1 MIAIRP
7 VQARAP
13 LALALALLLFAAGC
27 ARVPVTPAPAPEVP
41 TADRAAARA
50 AQGEYSEAARL
61 YARAAEDARGA
72 ERDRLYLAAGEAAA
86 RAGDAATANDHLD
99 RVNTDSLDD
108 TQRARLRLARTEARI
123 ADLPPPRALQLV
135 PIPES
140 GTPPAVAARTWLLR
154 SQLLLAQDRVVEAV
168 HALVQRDIWLLEP
181 EQARAND
188 ERIWRILRARLPE
201 DARLD
206 ALDRV
211 DDTTRGWVALARIG
225 ARVRTDRA
233 ALEDALIDWE
243 RRFPG
248 HPAGRTILPERFDY
262 DPIAP
267 GTGIAA
273 GDGRGIGLALPL
285 TGRFADPAAAV
296 RDGFLAAY
304 YASGQPRP
312 RLHIYDTN
320 AVADMRAL
328 VERAR
333 GDGVGLLVGPLD
345 KNHVAELRTLERGSG
360 ENGGENEDTPPMP
373 ILALNYTETDSGYPG
388 FYQFGLAPE
397 DEAEAV
403 AERAINMGLRR
414 GLALVPDSDW
424 GDRVLS
430 AFRDALYYMG
440 GEMVDY
446 ATYDPRDQDHAG
458 PIKTLLK
465 YRGVPEDDTEKD
477 DDDTPPE
484 TDENGDPIERGRRQD
499 ADFIFIAAQPA
510 EARLIRT
517 QLRFYR
523 AMRLPVLATS
533 HVFTGKIDPA
543 RDSDLDG
550 LMFADMPWALAR
562 EGDIAERRERIRELW
577 PDAADRYLRLFA
589 LGHDAWA
596 LQARIRRGDLET
608 GRLLDGDTGELF
620 LQPDGEI
627 HRALDWARFVR
638 GRPEPMPEPVV
649 EDVGAAD
656 GER

>member
-1 MIAIRP
+1 MTAIRP
-7 VQARAP
+7 AQARAP
-13 LALALALLLFAAGC
+13 LALALVLLLLAAGC
-27 ARVPVTPAPAPEVP
+27 ARVPIVPAPTPEVP

-50 AQGEYSEAARL
+50 AQGDYTEAARL
-61 YARAAEDARGA
+61 YAKAARNARGA

-86 RAGDAATANDHLD
+86 RAGDAQTATDLLD
-99 RVNTDSLDD
+99 RVDTAALDE
-108 TQRARLRLARTEARI
+108 TQRARLQLARTEARI
-123 ADLPPPRALQLV
+123 ADLPPPRALQFV
-135 PIPES
+135 PPPES

-181 EQARAND
+181 AQARAND

-206 ALDRV
+206 VLDRV

-267 GTGIAA
+267 GTGMTA
-273 GDGRGIGLALPL
+273 GDARSIGLALPL

-304 YASGQPRP
+304 YASDAPRP

-320 AVADMRAL
+320 AVADMAAL
-328 VERAR
+328 LERAR

-345 KNHVAELRTLERGSG
+345 KGHVAELRTLELGSSDEG
-360 ENGGENEDTPPMP
+360 EGESTPAMP
-373 ILALNYTETDSGYPG
+373 ILALNYTETDNGYPG

-397 DEAEAV
+397 DEAEAA
-403 AERAINMGLRR
+403 AERAVNMGLRR
-414 GLALVPDSDW
+414 GLALVPDNDW
-424 GDRVLS
+424 GERVLS
-430 AFRDALYYMG
+430 AFRDALYYLG

-446 ATYDPRDQDHAG
+446 ATYDPREQDHAG
-458 PIKTLLK
+458 PIKTLLQ
-465 YRGVPEDDTEKD
+465 YRGVPEDGTGEDGGRG
-477 DDDTPPE
+477 PVE

-499 ADFIFIAAQPA
+499 ADFIFVAAQPA

-533 HVFTGKIDPA
+533 HVFTGKVDPA

-550 LMFADMPWALAR
+550 LMFADMPWTLAR
-562 EGDIAERRERIRELW
+562 EGEIAERRERIRKLW

-596 LQARIRRGDLET
+596 LQSRIRRGGLET

-627 HRALDWARFVR
+627 HRALEWARFVR

-649 EDVGAAD
+649 GDAGTVGD
-656 GER
+656 ER

>member
-1 MIAIRP
+1 MTAIRP

-13 LALALALLLFAAGC
+13 LALALVLLLFAAGC
-27 ARVPVTPAPAPEVP
+27 ARGPVAPAPTPEVP

-50 AQGEYSEAARL
+50 AQGDYTEAARL

-86 RAGDAATANDHLD
+86 RAGDAETATDHLD
-99 RVNTDSLDD
+99 RVNTGSLDD
-108 TQRARLRLARTEARI
+108 TQRARLRLARIEARI
-123 ADLPPPRALQLV
+123 ADLPPPRALQAV
-135 PIPES
+135 PPPES

-154 SQLLLAQDRVVEAV
+154 SQLLLAQDRVVEAI

-211 DDTTRGWVALARIG
+211 DDTTRGWGALARIG

-267 GTGIAA
+267 GTGITT
-273 GDGRGIGLALPL
+273 GDARSIGLALPL

-304 YASGQPRP
+304 YASDAPRP

-320 AVADMRAL
+320 AVADMTAL

-345 KNHVAELRTLERGSG
+345 KSHVAELRTLERAD
-360 ENGGENEDTPPMP
+360 GGEGETKRAMP

-414 GLALVPDSDW
+414 GLALVPDNDW

-446 ATYDPRDQDHAG
+446 ATYDPREQDHAA
-458 PIKTLLK
+458 PIKTLLQ
-465 YRGVPEDDTEKD
+465 YRGVPEDETGED
-477 DDDTPPE
+477 DAAPPE
-484 TDENGDPIERGRRQD
+484 PDENGDPIERGRRQD
-499 ADFIFIAAQPA
+499 ADFIFIAAQPP

-533 HVFTGKIDPA
+533 HVFTGKVDPA

-550 LMFADMPWALAR
+550 LMFADMPWTLAR
-562 EGDIAERRERIRELW
+562 DGGIAERRERIRELW
-577 PDAADRYLRLFA
+577 PDAAARYLRLFA

-608 GRLLDGDTGELF
+608 GQLLDGDTGELF

-649 EDVGAAD
+649 EDAGTLGD
-656 GER
+656 ER